1 MGGSIQIRS
10 SQGVGTE
17 VKVHLDMPNIKGGEN
32 TSPVSADIPAESS
45 LAGKKV
51 LLLED
56 QPLNMMIARK
66 LLEKQD
72 ITVICAENGAQGLE
86 KFNSSPVGFIDA
98 VLTDIRMP
106 VMDGLELAKAIRSL
120 SRADAK
126 TVAIIAMTANAFE
139 EDVNKSQMAGMD
151 AHLSKPIEPE
161 LLYKTLQRCITSRE
175 S

>member
-1 MGGSIQIRS
+1 MCKRGFHEGFQTIRGTNGLRFGVIKRAQI
-10 SQGVGTE
+10 
-17 VKVHLDMPNIKGGEN
+17 
-32 TSPVSADIPAESS
+32 
-45 LAGKKV
+45 
-51 LLLED
+51 
-56 QPLNMMIARK
+56 
-66 LLEKQD
+66 
-72 ITVICAENGAQGLE
+72 AQGLE

-139 EDVNKSQMAGMD
+139 EDVNKSQLAGMD